1 MRERRDPVQR
11 DEPFRDGDALPS
23 LDSFYSG
30 FSSLSF
36 SSSSSSSSSSSV
48 YSSSSASPPSSPAA
62 NSTSQVGMV
71 EYVGYVSVTLFCA
84 RDLLPM
90 SRSMKGRGSASP
102 LVKLTVGS
110 QSVKSQV
117 RKGTVDPDWGGE
129 VLMLCW
135 DGTAPLEID
144 IFSNGEHLGA
154 AVWPLDHLLEKNEAS
169 ETPNGIE
176 SIQEEDGDEDEEGGH
191 DDDDDDDDDD
201 GSDASHDSGFEVA
214 ASHRFSEIVS
224 ATSANDQHFDIDD
237 EEDGGDE
244 EDRREEEDG
253 GEEEFHDV
261 QQAPVTPE
269 TEGDVWIPL
278 FARDSTKKVGGGSQ
292 LSTSVRRMMR
302 GSVLLGKRTA
312 KGKVNFSV
320 SFEPI
325 KH

>member
-1 MRERRDPVQR
+1 MLACLSSKLGHCSVVIQSRHRGKITWIQIRR
-11 DEPFRDGDALPS
+11 
-23 LDSFYSG
+23 
-30 FSSLSF
+30 
-36 SSSSSSSSSSSV
+36 
-48 YSSSSASPPSSPAA
+48 
-62 NSTSQVGMV
+62 
-71 EYVGYVSVTLFCA
+71 VTLGNE
-84 RDLLPM
+84 R
-90 SRSMKGRGSASP
+90 
-102 LVKLTVGS
+102 VGIRR
-110 QSVKSQV
+110 V
-117 RKGTVDPDWGGE
+117 
-129 VLMLCW
+129 
-135 DGTAPLEID
+135 
-144 IFSNGEHLGA
+144 
-154 AVWPLDHLLEKNEAS
+154 
-169 ETPNGIE
+169 
-176 SIQEEDGDEDEEGGH
+176 
-191 DDDDDDDDDD
+191 
-201 GSDASHDSGFEVA
+201 
-214 ASHRFSEIVS
+214 
-224 ATSANDQHFDIDD
+224 ANDQHFDIDD